1 MARTV
6 RSMGIRVLRYLPAT
20 LTAAAFIACGAGGK
34 TEATPGS
41 GSGAGASGGT
51 GGVSTGSGGSI
62 VTSGGTGSTITFDA
76 GDPDAIPP
84 GDCVNLQCQQTTC
97 VSGAC
102 VEPACEGGT
111 STSLSG
117 VVYDPAGKVPLYNVI
132 VYVPNETP
140 PAFTPGVT
148 CDRCDGGTIHNPV
161 ATALTDTHGHFVLP
175 DVPVGANIPL
185 VIQIGKWRRQV
196 TVPNVPRCVDT
207 PLTDTNMT
215 RLPKNQSEGD
225 IPLIAITT
233 GGVDTIECLPRRMGI
248 EDAEFTTDSGTG
260 RIHLYAGLD
269 DGSDKASKAFAGSL
283 NGGAALT
290 PATTL
295 WNDVDKLKKYDLVI
309 MSCEGGTVA
318 DAKTPQMRQN
328 VYDYA
333 SVGGRV
339 LATHWQHIWYSGG
352 PLPVPQTG
360 TWSDRSDPDSP
371 TVGTINQTFPKGKAL
386 AEWLVNVG
394 STDPLGSVTLY
405 DPRDNV
411 QAVNAEYST
420 EWMTI
425 QNSSAPAPQTAVE
438 YMSFNTPI
446 GAAEDM
452 QCGREVFTDL
462 HVGDASDDNA
472 GEAYPF
478 PSGCAMGDLS
488 TQEKV
493 VEFMLFDLSSCV
505 QNDEVEP
512 MPPPVVK

>member
-1 MARTV
+1 MARNA
-6 RSMGIRVLRYLPAT
+6 RVNWSRVARYLPGIFCT
-20 LTAAAFIACGAGGK
+20 AAFIACGAGGK
-34 TEATPGS
+34 AEGSPGS
-41 GSGAGASGGT
+41 GSGSGPSAGT
-51 GGVSTGSGGSI
+51 GGVATGSGGV
-62 VTSGGTGSTITFDA
+62 VTMGGSTNIMFDA
-76 GDPDAIPP
+76 GDPDAVPP

-97 VSGAC
+97 TAGAC
-102 VEPACEGGT
+102 VEAACEGGT
-111 STSLSG
+111 STSVSG

-132 VYVPNETP
+132 VYVPNTTP
-140 PAFTPGVT
+140 PAFTPGVS
-148 CDRCDGGTIHNPV
+148 CDRCGGTILNPV
-161 ATALTDTHGHFVLP
+161 ASALTDTHGHFVLE

-196 TVPNVPRCVDT
+196 TIPTVPRCVDT

-215 RLPKNQSEGD
+215 RLPRNKSEGD

-248 EDAEFTTDSGTG
+248 DDTEFTTDSGEG
-260 RIHLYAGLD
+260 RIHLFAGMD
-269 DGSDKASKAFAGSL
+269 DGSDKASKAFAASL

-290 PATTL
+290 SATAL
-295 WNDVDKLKKYDLVI
+295 WGDVEKLKKYDLLI
-309 MSCEGGTVA
+309 MSCEGGTV
-318 DAKTPQMRQN
+318 DTAKTPAMRQN

-360 TWSDRSDPDSP
+360 TWSDRSDPNSP
-371 TVGTINQTFPKGKAL
+371 TIGTINQSFPKGKAL

-394 STDPLGSVTLY
+394 STDPLGQVTLF

-425 QNSSAPAPQTAVE
+425 QNTTAPAPQTAVE

-446 GAAEDM
+446 GVAEDM

-472 GEAYPF
+472 GEEYPF

-512 MPPPVVK
+512 EPPPVVK